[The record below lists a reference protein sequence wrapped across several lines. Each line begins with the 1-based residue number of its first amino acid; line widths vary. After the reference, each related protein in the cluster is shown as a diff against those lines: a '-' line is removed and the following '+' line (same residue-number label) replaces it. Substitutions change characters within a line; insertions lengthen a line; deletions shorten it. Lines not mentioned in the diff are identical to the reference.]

1 MATELKTKLQY
12 IQNEKNQKIL
22 PENIKKGVKIFG
34 VEGDAGI
41 VVDNGINIEKIINWT
56 EGTYCY
62 VPLPKENTYFRLYA
76 RVKEGAT
83 LPNDL
88 YFGLTEYG
96 DYTDGQNIRWWCTN
110 GVPAGGMNIGNDWW
124 YISNKLAEGYMNYIA
139 IYPISHKATIADYL
153 EIKLVEITNSD
164 VQEIEIT
171 PTMEDQ
177 IEEGLYNK
185 VTVKGDANLLAENI
199 KKDVQI
205 FGVTGSLEQG
215 SGGTVE
221 GIKQF
226 ATEEE
231 MQADAS
237 ATEGDLAVIYSQDI
251 TNMTAT
257 TETQTITFPQTVIL
271 PEAFTDSVYTMLRAV
286 DDSAMFDAQVMLDST
301 MFDFNA
307 YTESGS
313 IQVQYESSDGIT
325 YTRTDGGDET
335 IDCGTPI
342 KCYYEEE
349 WNDTLGYFMQVSSM
363 YFGGLHKYSSYLDKS
378 MFRFVKLSD
387 ITITDNVAYWNGNYD
402 ETAYDVEKLKSLY
415 LKMYNDGI
423 TSNQRGY
430 FALNENNQLICFSY
444 YFASTGKINGNAPD
458 RIVHNGS
465 GCIGLSNIILSGN
478 NDPSTIYV
486 YALDLENQTYTKIM
500 ETSNQGTISISGSNY
515 YTYPVILN
523 SVPIYWAGYE
533 NDIEYKLH
541 PIWITSNLM
550 DNATGTACNVTNVA
564 NNINLYETKYEY
576 FLAPTQ
582 LTVTAGDVLDKKFY
596 GVNGVENGTLGN
608 LTGLTNEELVKKVE
622 LWDKFNDLEL
632 SSTDATGLFEGSNI
646 RTIPLLDTKEVTNM
660 KNMFKNCSNLEEI
673 PEINTSEVTNM
684 ESMFE
689 STHVST
695 IPLLDTSK
703 VTNMGCMFRYCMNLD
718 HIPLIDTGNVTDMRY
733 MFNNCNDNNFTTIP
747 LLDTKNV
754 TTMYNTFLN
763 CSKLVEIPL
772 LDTSSVSN
780 MNETFA
786 GCTSL
791 VTIPQ
796 LDTRNVTLLMNTFGR
811 CTSLSDESLNN
822 ILQMLILATGYTGLK
837 TLKTVGL
844 TSEQATKCTTLSN
857 YQAFLDAGWTTGY

>member
-12 IQNEKNQKIL
+12 IQNEKNQKII

-76 RVKEGAT
+76 RVKEGVT
-83 LPNDL
+83 LPSDL

-139 IYPISHKATIADYL
+139 IYPISHKATIANYL

-185 VTVKGDANLLAENI
+185 VTVKGDTNLLAENI

-231 MQADAS
+231 MQADTS
-237 ATEGDLAVIYSQDI
+237 ATEDDLAVIYSQDI

-286 DDSAMFDAQVMLDST
+286 DNSVMFDAQVMLDSS
-301 MFDFNA
+301 MFSFDA
-307 YTESGS
+307 YTESGL
-313 IQVQYESSDGIT
+313 IRAQYESSDGIT

-349 WNDTLGYFMQVSSM
+349 WNDALGYFMQVSSM
-363 YFGGLHKYSSYLDKS
+363 YFGGLYQYINKKELNKYQAVFLDNVLTIDYVNPDGYVDFRTRSHIIVPITIVDNKIVDWYIISPNVDDVEYRVDRLSNELYVYSTRTINVAFTLCKFFNGSYSSVES
-378 MFRFVKLSD
+378 VKY
-387 ITITDNVAYWNGNYD
+387 T
-402 ETAYDVEKLKSLY
+402 TA
-415 LKMYNDGI
+415 N
-423 TSNQRGY
+423 T
-430 FALNENNQLICFSY
+430 NQLVPTDDAMVDYIC
-444 YFASTGKINGNAPD
+444 
-458 RIVHNGS
+458 
-465 GCIGLSNIILSGN
+465 SN
-478 NDPSTIYV
+478 V
-486 YALDLENQTYTKIM
+486 
-500 ETSNQGTISISGSNY
+500 
-515 YTYPVILN
+515 
-523 SVPIYWAGYE
+523 
-533 NDIEYKLH
+533 
-541 PIWITSNLM
+541 
-550 DNATGTACNVTNVA
+550 
-564 NNINLYETKYEY
+564 NLYDLDGTVLYDGGDTSMY
-576 FLAPTQ
+576 FLQYALAPTQ
-582 LTVTAGDVLDKKFY
+582 LTVTAGDVLGKKFY
-596 GVNGVENGTLGN
+596 GVNGIENGTLGN

-632 SSTDATGLFEGSNI
+632 SSTDATGLFEESNI

-689 STHVST
+689 STNIST

-733 MFNNCNDNNFTTIP
+733 MFHNCNDNNFTTIP

-754 TTMYNTFLN
+754 TTMYNTFLH

-780 MNETFA
+780 MNETFN

-796 LDTRNVTLLMNTFGR
+796 LDTRNVTLLMSTFGG

-822 ILQMLILATGYTGLK
+822 VLQMLILATGYTGLK